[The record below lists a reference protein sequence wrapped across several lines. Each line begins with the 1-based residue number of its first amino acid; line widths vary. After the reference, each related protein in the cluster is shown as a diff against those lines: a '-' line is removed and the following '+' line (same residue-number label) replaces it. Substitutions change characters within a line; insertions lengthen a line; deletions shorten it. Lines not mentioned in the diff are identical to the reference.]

1 MDEAGSVTEWLNVIK
16 AGDTDAA
23 QKLWERYVGQVV
35 RIAHRRLGG
44 RPRRA
49 ADEHDIA
56 QEAFASFFRCAAE
69 GRFARLEDRNDLW
82 QVLVLLTDRKAKQLL
97 RRELAD
103 KRGAGDVRGESAL
116 RGNLEGDRTAGAGG
130 FRNVAGLEPTPESV
144 DSIIGL
150 LERSLL
156 HLPNEV
162 LRPLMLD
169 KLMGYSDSEIATQRE
184 MSLRSVERKL
194 QIIRRFMLREA
205 DE

>member
-1 MDEAGSVTEWLNVIK
+1 MDDALSVTEWLNVIK
-16 AGDTDAA
+16 SGDADAS

-56 QEAFASFFRCAAE
+56 QEVFASFFRCAEE
-69 GRFARLEDRNDLW
+69 GRFARLDDRNDFW
-82 QVLVLLTDRKAKQLL
+82 QVLVLLTDRKAKELL

-116 RGNLEGDRTAGAGG
+116 YGNLGGDRTASAGG
-130 FRNVAGLEPTPESV
+130 LSNVAALEPTPESV

-150 LERSLL
+150 LERSML
-156 HLPNEV
+156 HVPSED
-162 LRPLMLD
+162 LRPLLLD
-169 KLMGYSDSEIATQRE
+169 KLMGYSDREIATRRE
-184 MSLRSVERKL
+184 ISLRSVERKL
-194 QIIRRFMLREA
+194 QIIRRLLMREA
-205 DE
+205 DG